1 MIDVESRDS
10 ILSAMKEERD
20 SWVRTFGK
28 KLYFDN
34 YVSGNEEKAI
44 KAISNGIYEHYVSV
58 YDRHSKLN
66 KTYINTKGERKNID
80 LFWTEERIAKLVRDN
95 INEKVDT
102 LYDNVYITINHS
114 AIW

>member
-44 KAISNGIYEHYVSV
+44 KAISKGICDNYFDVFNKYN
-58 YDRHSKLN
+58 KLIRS
-66 KTYINTKGERKNID
+66 YINTKGERKNID